1 MTDMVSL
8 KSVLHDELLF
18 DSCLSAPAWQ
28 VGVFI
33 GKGSRQS
40 HAPQK
45 VFIEGFADRIKG
57 VYGSLG
63 IERMFDIGL
72 VFFGKA
78 KGLAAM
84 PLERR
89 ERKLANEA
97 KELEHM
103 FGKIASARANEL
115 GQPKSCPDA
124 VVGMFGKQSKKN
136 SPYLKGQRMRWRATP
151 AFATL
156 EIGHHGIPVAFG
168 CLDSL
173 FIKLAW
179 AVFEVE
185 N

>member
-8 KSVLHDELLF
+8 KSVLHNKLLF

-63 IERMFDIGL
+63 IERMFDISL
-72 VFFGKA
+72 VFLGKA
-78 KGLAAM
+78 KGLAAV

-89 ERKLANEA
+89 KRQLANEA
-97 KELEHM
+97 KKLENK
-103 FGKIASARANEL
+103 FGKIASARAVEL
-115 GQPKSCPDA
+115 GQPKSSPDA
-124 VVGMFGKQSKKN
+124 VVGVFGKQSKEN
-136 SPYLKGQRMRWRATP
+136 SPYL
-151 AFATL
+151 
-156 EIGHHGIPVAFG
+156 
-168 CLDSL
+168 
-173 FIKLAW
+173 
-179 AVFEVE
+179 
-185 N
+185 